1 MDPPTRHLPRSP
13 AARSSA
19 IIRATSAVQSVARQW
34 IAFVIKTGSY
44 STPLGASMRIRIC
57 LLMFMGLLALAG
69 CGKAQSTDEL
79 IEDLKSADEED
90 RIKAA
95 RLLQH
100 RKGDAAEVVPAL
112 IESLKDVDPD
122 VRWSAAIGLGYF
134 GAEAETAL
142 PALDKAQSDT
152 DPRVREGA
160 RVAISRIGGKK

>member
-1 MDPPTRHLPRSP
+1 MIISSP
-13 AARSSA
+13 GGAAHGQA
-19 IIRATSAVQSVARQW
+19 MARICIQDW
-34 IAFVIKTGSY
+34 FSC
-44 STPLGASMRIRIC
+44 STPGRASVRMRIC
-57 LLMFMGLLALAG
+57 LLMFMGVLALAG

-79 IEDLKSADEED
+79 VEDLRSADEGD

-100 RKGDAAEVVPAL
+100 RKGDAADVVPAL

-134 GAEAETAL
+134 GADAQTAL
-142 PALDKAQSDT
+142 PALEKAQTDT

-160 RVAISRIGGKK
+160 RVAISRIAGKK

>member
-1 MDPPTRHLPRSP
+1 
-13 AARSSA
+13 
-19 IIRATSAVQSVARQW
+19 
-34 IAFVIKTGSY
+34 
-44 STPLGASMRIRIC
+44 MRTRIC
-57 LLMFMGLLALAG
+57 VLIFMGLLACAG
-69 CGKAQSTDEL
+69 CSKARSTDEL
-79 IEDLKSADEED
+79 IEGLSSADEAD

-134 GAEAETAL
+134 GADAQTAL
-142 PALDKAQSDT
+142 PALEKAQSDT

-160 RVAISRIGGKK
+160 RVAISRIAGKK